1 MTNQIC
7 NVRQIVY
14 WKHSENIK
22 IIKKETEQHMSW
34 ILVKFLFTII
44 ITGNNN
50 DWKQGIDN
58 NKNKINQTASKDFPS
73 FC

>member
-1 MTNQIC
+1 MPILLQFLNVSIFITTNQIC

-44 ITGNNN
+44 IPGNNN

-58 NKNKINQTASKDFPS
+58 N
-73 FC
+73 

>member
-1 MTNQIC
+1 MVVVQNADSPPVLKRFYFITTNQIC

-34 ILVKFLFTII
+34 ILVKFQSVHNY
-44 ITGNNN
+44 NN
-50 DWKQGIDN
+50 WKQ
-58 NKNKINQTASKDFPS
+58 
-73 FC
+73 